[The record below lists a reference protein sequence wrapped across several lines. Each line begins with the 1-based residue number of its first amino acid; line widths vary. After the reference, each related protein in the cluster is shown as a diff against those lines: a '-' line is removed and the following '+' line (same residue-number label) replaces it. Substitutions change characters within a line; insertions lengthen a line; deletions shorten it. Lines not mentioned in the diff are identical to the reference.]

1 MDKTTFQLGA
11 KLTKLTAQSGS
22 IPLLKEALKKNYSV
36 IRFGSEFCMYALPST
51 EELQKAYELTVDAGK
66 EFVYVTPRLADK
78 KMIIECT
85 QFLFRSATIR
95 FLLSSPRLADK
106 KMIIVKKQLE
116 TLNNMGGCTI
126 VINDLGALKIV
137 KDLTSL
143 KSHLGRQLVYIP
155 SRCPWKEIT
164 EREVS
169 LFTKRKIKKIFYQT
183 ALNYDPTII
192 FYKDLG
198 IIGADVDYI
207 PNLFPNLKFLIERGL
222 QLDVHMFSIPVA
234 ITRKCHTA
242 RFLGTEDLET
252 CSRFCYTKAFMM
264 NNEILNKD
272 LCLYGNTVL
281 KLVEPDRKAISLL
294 SRMGVDEFVITMGPL
309 VHASSKLPEIFDQ
322 IF

>member
-66 EFVYVTPRLADK
+66 EFVYVT
-78 KMIIECT
+78 
-85 QFLFRSATIR
+85 
-95 FLLSSPRLADK
+95 PRLADK

-294 SRMGVDEFVITMGPL
+294 SRMGVAEFVITMGPL